1 MAVCS
6 VSLGWCTVEIE
17 KFSFK
22 IALENEYFQVQSW
35 KKIFVCKVGNILFQ
49 PLWVQSGRLA
59 ISSCD
64 QHHYLPWL
72 SALSA
77 WDGVL
82 VPLGDTLH
90 SPRRK
95 QVWWCDEMEMLSAL
109 LMICEENLLVT
120 GGFPSQRACNAR
132 LWWFFCCYKKN
143 KLLNK
148 YVNFQWIVDCPSAA
162 AISTIIFPW
171 LSALSAKD
179 DVQSALGDMLHS
191 PGYRPGTESATKDF
205 IKYCQLVPQSDST
218 RWVRIAHFL
227 LCGWR
232 NPSY

>member
-77 WDGVL
+77 WDAVL

-90 SPRRK
+90 LPRNK
-95 QVWWCDEMEMLSAL
+95 QVWWCDEMEMISAL
-109 LMICEENLLVT
+109 LMICEGKLTVT
-120 GGFPSQRACNAR
+120 METTQKQHVFPK
-132 LWWFFCCYKKN
+132 LFFD
-143 KLLNK
+143 LLNC
-148 YVNFQWIVDCPSAA
+148 DTSASKFD
-162 AISTIIFPW
+162 ILSTNCKMF
-171 LSALSAKD
+171 
-179 DVQSALGDMLHS
+179 
-191 PGYRPGTESATKDF
+191 TET
-205 IKYCQLVPQSDST
+205 
-218 RWVRIAHFL
+218 
-227 LCGWR
+227 
-232 NPSY
+232 